1 MRASLATL
9 ALMLAACGTDPSE
22 EPVEVKPLQG
32 QLNGDPW
39 MAGGAVVR
47 DAADDGEKTIYFHPD
62 VGLTCQQY
70 GDDPYLVAV
79 VPWTPGV
86 VKLGLDSP
94 ATVYFY
100 LDATIYLVFDGR
112 IELTE
117 TPTEIGATAPVRIRA
132 DFLDSDD
139 DLHAEGEITVTVCE

>member
-1 MRASLATL
+1 MRMSLAL
-9 ALMLAACGTDPSE
+9 LVCLLAACGTDPSE

-32 QLNGDPW
+32 QLNGDLW

-47 DAADDGEKTIYFHPD
+47 RASDEGEKTVYIHPD
-62 VGLTCQQY
+62 VGLTCSQY
-70 GDDPYLVAV
+70 GDEPYLVVV

-86 VKLGLDSP
+86 VRLGLESP

-100 LDATIYLVFDGR
+100 FDATIHLVFDGR
-112 IELTE
+112 VELTE
-117 TPTEIGATAPVRIRA
+117 TPTEIGATAPFRIRA

-139 DLHAEGEITVTVCE
+139 DLHAEGEIQVTICE